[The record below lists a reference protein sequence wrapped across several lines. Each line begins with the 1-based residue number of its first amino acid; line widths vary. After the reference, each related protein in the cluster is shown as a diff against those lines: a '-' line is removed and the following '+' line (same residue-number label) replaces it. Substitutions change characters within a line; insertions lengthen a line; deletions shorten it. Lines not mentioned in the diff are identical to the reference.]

1 MCVCRAT
8 AIAWRRASTSP
19 GSPWLDQVGSRFG
32 RHDAVGRGLLGAFM
46 LLLMLWWSQAL
57 PFSSSASKQ
66 RQPSACISAYAKTKN
81 RSKSRAPSA
90 ARKPRRKPGGSGKA
104 RWPALGEVI
113 VLRVGG
119 KRTRADLVA
128 AAQVQCCALN
138 EVGVEDE
145 HRGTAAAAYGGG
157 AGGGGW

>member
-1 MCVCRAT
+1 MHICVRQNKKTEADPELRLQRA
-8 AIAWRRASTSP
+8 RE
-19 GSPWLDQVGSRFG
+19 RFT
-32 RHDAVGRGLLGAFM
+32 R
-46 LLLMLWWSQAL
+46 
-57 PFSSSASKQ
+57 
-66 RQPSACISAYAKTKN
+66 
-81 RSKSRAPSA
+81 KS
-90 ARKPRRKPGGSGKA
+90 RRKPGGSGKA

-128 AAQVQCCALN
+128 AAQAQCCALN